1 MCAILYNIYNYGG
14 VSMIKKLWSN
24 IFNFKINGYAERKT
38 YIVVVSM
45 LLTYIMFITF
55 MFPTMSAYAASVGTE
70 SGQNTISEETAE
82 VKDNYET
89 FNEYQDE
96 KNAVGESI
104 EDLYKKTWNQA
115 YNSDAEVVGE
125 VEELRTAT
133 DKHFLMSDGSYTLA
147 SYSEDIHYLEDGE
160 YKEIDNSLEK
170 DENNVYKN
178 KANSFSVELPEV
190 YSADAKTVFS
200 VGEYG
205 ITFKLLGYV
214 NDISNKADILNKAK
228 TQKIENK
235 ENYEFDL
242 KNESKIKYDF
252 GASNVELEQVLSG
265 PKFKENIIVKA
276 KMSSYVF
283 SFDVKTDNVSLVLN
297 EHGDILALNAAG
309 EYVFMIPKGYMFDA
323 NDAYSS
329 AVTYALTE
337 NVGGY
342 TLTVTAD
349 DEWINAKE
357 RAFPVTIDPT
367 VEISG
372 NSNVQFGT
380 RHGYYSADIYKIDAI
395 TDNDKN
401 TKVDALFLKYSL
413 PALPV
418 DTIVVNAELLVK
430 GNNESNGIL
439 IYLYACDN
447 AWTTNS
453 NLNNITFGFDS
464 NISNEALLPDQ
475 QSVITDG
482 EMNFNIT
489 RNIKNILEYGY
500 ADNGFA
506 LTVAMGETQGAKVKT
521 TSDLTINYR
530 SGTGIESYWDYA
542 TYGTSNDSIIP

>member
-1 MCAILYNIYNYGG
+1 
-14 VSMIKKLWSN
+14 
-24 IFNFKINGYAERKT
+24 
-38 YIVVVSM
+38 
-45 LLTYIMFITF
+45 